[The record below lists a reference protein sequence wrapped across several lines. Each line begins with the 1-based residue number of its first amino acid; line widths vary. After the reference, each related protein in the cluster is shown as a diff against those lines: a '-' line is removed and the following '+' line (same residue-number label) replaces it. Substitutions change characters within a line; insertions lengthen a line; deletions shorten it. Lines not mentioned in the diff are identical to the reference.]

1 MEKWEQYKAL
11 HDDENISCDDALVI
25 SNYCISNQ
33 LPAPTLRVVMPSTA
47 FEDGMTI
54 DDFVKLNGFPSD
66 EPVHVMG
73 KWGSKVP
80 VEMKQVRIA
89 ADNNDVNEYPGW
101 EDYFLMLNVSNAQ
114 QRSKE
119 EAVMYVFQNDP
130 AKEQEF
136 FGDFEKL

>member
-54 DDFVKLNGFPSD
+54 DDFVKLNGFHRMNLFMS
-66 EPVHVMG
+66 
-73 KWGSKVP
+73 W
-80 VEMKQVRIA
+80 
-89 ADNNDVNEYPGW
+89 
-101 EDYFLMLNVSNAQ
+101 VSGEV
-114 QRSKE
+114 K
-119 EAVMYVFQNDP
+119 YLW
-130 AKEQEF
+130 K
-136 FGDFEKL
+136 